1 MNQTKVYL
9 DEFPVNEEG
18 LLLVSDVALIEAL
31 RRRAERQKEAR
42 KAHTDESTLGVKPS

>member
-18 LLLVSDVALIEAL
+18 FLLVGDVALIEAL
-31 RRRAERQKEAR
+31 RRRAERQEAR
-42 KAHTDESTLGVKPS
+42 EAPTDENALSTPSS